1 MLWGNTIM
9 LGVIFSLGK
18 YDMNYDAVNLAAFYS
33 IHILARVDWDFSK
46 EELGFGWMWTKQVSG
61 GRSPPGAFS

>member
-33 IHILARVDWDFSK
+33 IPYSCK
-46 EELGFGWMWTKQVSG
+46 GGLGFFK
-61 GRSPPGAFS
+61 RGAGIWLDVDKAGVW